1 MGFTYDEV
9 ELYLEGKEISSESKE
24 IIENMNKAAQ
34 HKLFDLTMPK
44 EVK

>member
-9 ELYLEGKEISSESKE
+9 ELYLDGKEISAESKAT
-24 IIENMNKAAQ
+24 IEKMNKAAQ